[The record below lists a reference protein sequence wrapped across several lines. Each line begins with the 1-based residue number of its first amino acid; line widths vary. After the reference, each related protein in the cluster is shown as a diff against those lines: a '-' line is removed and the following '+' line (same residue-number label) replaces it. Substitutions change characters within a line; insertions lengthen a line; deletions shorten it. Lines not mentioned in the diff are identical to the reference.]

1 MEIIININ
9 DLPENTIF
17 HHTYIPLLAVRITN
31 TDIYGRF
38 LKNPK
43 IETKISQFLIKS
55 SNMFTTL
62 GCPINLLHF
71 YDKTLCNIHNIDI
84 MSNNHLNIYTYNRDI
99 FNNIKCESFYKCSKL
114 QKLSHSLE
122 H

>member
-9 DLPENTIF
+9 DLPEYSVF
-17 HHTYIPLLAVRITN
+17 HHIYIQLLAVRITD

-38 LKNPK
+38 LKKPE
-43 IETKISQFLIKS
+43 IETKISGFFIRTN
-55 SNMFTTL
+55 NMFTTL

-71 YDKTLCNIHNIDI
+71 YDKTLCNIHNADI
-84 MSNNHLNIYTYNRDI
+84 MSNNHVNIHTYKRDI
-99 FNNIKCESFYKCSKL
+99 FNNIKCDSFYKCSKL
-114 QKLSHSLE
+114 PKLSHSLE